1 MAHASSHTDH
11 HGRDRL
17 IRWARVYDL
26 GIGLLG
32 RRGSASAPCWLMI
45 FSSSQATASSM
56 WAVALAALRFFFA
69 ERVAPTGS
77 VDGIDAAAEMI
88 NRARSQTRRR
98 GVPATFQVAFAQ
110 DLPFAD
116 ETSTRSR
123 APSLCTTWLRMTN
136 RLPSERCTGC

>member
-1 MAHASSHTDH
+1 MVHALAIPITTAATGSSA
-11 HGRDRL
+11 GR
-17 IRWARVYDL
+17 VFTT
-26 GIGLLG
+26 GIGCSAAA
-32 RRGSASAPCWLMI
+32 GSASAPCWLMI

-88 NRARSQTRRR
+88 NRARSQTRRG

-110 DLPFAD
+110 DLLFAD
-116 ETSTRSR
+116 DSFDAVACT
-123 APSLCTTWLRMTN
+123 SLCTMWLRMTS